1 MRVLSLIVALAL
13 GNIRATLMLVSLVGV
28 LAMRWKS
35 GLDEHLERQ
44 EFLRDPAYV
53 AYHEAL
59 RAKGNTLVVDTV
71 TSLAILVG
79 GVVAIVLVF
88 WGLKIWSR
96 RRAAKAEAEA
106 AEGKGKA
113 SWSAKFASET
123 EVKEA
128 TRQDAA
134 RASVVKQ
141 AAHLA
146 RDCDC
151 GLYKRL
157 WGFAE
162 GGLIQWEVYQ
172 GETEVLG
179 ILVRF
184 EELERVFS
192 SASDFYYET
201 LEEMLCAAAAPHY
214 WRAVEGQGEVFEEVD
229 SGLLTRRPANLSRSS
244 RKPRPKAEVATK

>member
-1 MRVLSLIVALAL
+1 M
-13 GNIRATLMLVSLVGV
+13 
-28 LAMRWKS
+28 
-35 GLDEHLERQ
+35 
-44 EFLRDPAYV
+44 
-53 AYHEAL
+53 
-59 RAKGNTLVVDTV
+59 

-244 RKPRPKAEVATK
+244 RKPRPKAGSGDQIDQTQERTRRRRFLSCLAHPIALNHRGSPRPPQALSSLAQPRLGYMDRWGTPSVPAV